1 MIVVYTLEY
10 MERFY
15 PIVKGLLEVG
25 RGVATL
31 ADLAFTPMVVRVARG
46 DKLDYLGHGFMVRA
60 MFPLVGL
67 VLGLIGKDADPSYL
81 GVTPP
86 ETVLLMGKIFA
97 ASGWLLAGVAVDA
110 ILTGLYRLGQQDK

>member
-81 GVTPP
+81 GQTP
-86 ETVLLMGKIFA
+86 ETVLLMGRIFA
-97 ASGWLLAGVAVDA
+97 VSGWLLAGVAADA
-110 ILTGLYRLGQQDK
+110 VLTGLYKWGERVK